1 MNQLSGVRKKDE
13 LIFIQK
19 TLKKITNQD
28 LDIKYIEKN
37 YLKILFKL
45 KFKKKIM
52 VAGSQGSGKSSLSK
66 LIKLYLEKFYNK
78 SVVIISMD
86 DFYLSKKQRTQL
98 SKNIHP
104 LFLTRGAP
112 GTHDFEL
119 LNRKIM
125 QIFDKEFPVYL
136 PIFDKVT
143 DTRKRT
149 YRKVLKGDV
158 IIFEGWCAGAQP
170 VNQSYLQKNFNNL
183 EKYEDKN
190 FKMIPG
196 ASRIKLVENLLRK
209 GLVKTDGKLSPKEF
223 IKERIKKFNSLKGQ
237 EFFEAFYDDG
247 GVDYVSTSR
256 LPDGGTLQIVTDIT
270 KLKENEKNN
279 ALVFIPFDVVFS
291 QWHSDCTFYDF

>member
-1 MNQLSGVRKKDE
+1 MNQLSGVKKKDE

-28 LDIKYIEKN
+28 LDIEYIEKN

-66 LIKLYLEKFYNK
+66 LIKLYLEKFYYK

-104 LFLTRGAP
+104 LFLTRGVP

-119 LNRKIM
+119 LNKKIL
-125 QIFDKEFPVYL
+125 QIFDKKFPVYL

-183 EKYEDKN
+183 EKYKDKN
-190 FKMIPG
+190 FIWRNSYNKYLNEYQKIF
-196 ASRIKLVENLLRK
+196 SQFNYFIYFQFNQWSHVLDWKYKQELELRDK
-209 GLVKTDGKLSPKEF
+209 KKDLALKKYLKEF
-223 IKERIKKFNSLKGQ
+223 IQYYEKVSKWMHLKVPKYCNILIKLNAHQKIKS
-237 EFFEAFYDDG
+237 
-247 GVDYVSTSR
+247 
-256 LPDGGTLQIVTDIT
+256 I
-270 KLKENEKNN
+270 KLK
-279 ALVFIPFDVVFS
+279 
-291 QWHSDCTFYDF
+291 

>member
-1 MNQLSGVRKKDE
+1 MNQLSGVKKKDE

-19 TLKKITNQD
+19 TLKKITDQD
-28 LDIKYIEKN
+28 LDIEYIEKN

-66 LIKLYLEKFYNK
+66 LIKLYLEKFYYK

-86 DFYLSKKQRTQL
+86 DFYLSKRQRMQL

-112 GTHDFEL
+112 GTHDLEL
-119 LNRKIM
+119 LNKKIL
-125 QIFDKEFPVYL
+125 QIFDKKFPVYL

-149 YRKVLKGDV
+149 YRKVLKGDI

-183 EKYEDKN
+183 EKYKDKN
-190 FKMIPG
+190 FIWRNSYNKYLNEYQKIF
-196 ASRIKLVENLLRK
+196 SQFNYFIYFQFNQWSHVLDWKYKQELELRDK
-209 GLVKTDGKLSPKEF
+209 KKDLALKKYLKEF
-223 IKERIKKFNSLKGQ
+223 IQYYEKVSKWMHLKVPKYCNILIKLNAHQKIKS
-237 EFFEAFYDDG
+237 
-247 GVDYVSTSR
+247 
-256 LPDGGTLQIVTDIT
+256 I
-270 KLKENEKNN
+270 KLK
-279 ALVFIPFDVVFS
+279 
-291 QWHSDCTFYDF
+291 

>member
-1 MNQLSGVRKKDE
+1 MNQLSGVKKKDE

-28 LDIKYIEKN
+28 LDIEYIEKN

-66 LIKLYLEKFYNK
+66 LIKLYLEKFYSKN
-78 SVVIISMD
+78 VVIISMD

-112 GTHDFEL
+112 GTHDLEL
-119 LNRKIM
+119 LNKKIL
-125 QIFDKEFPVYL
+125 QIFDKKFPVYL

-183 EKYEDKN
+183 EKYKDKN
-190 FKMIPG
+190 FIWRNSYNKYLNEYQKIF
-196 ASRIKLVENLLRK
+196 SQFNYFIYFQFNQWSHVLDWKYKQELELRDK
-209 GLVKTDGKLSPKEF
+209 KKDLALKKYLKEF
-223 IKERIKKFNSLKGQ
+223 IQYYEKVSKWMHLKVPKYCNILIKLNAHQKIKS
-237 EFFEAFYDDG
+237 
-247 GVDYVSTSR
+247 
-256 LPDGGTLQIVTDIT
+256 I
-270 KLKENEKNN
+270 KLK
-279 ALVFIPFDVVFS
+279 
-291 QWHSDCTFYDF
+291 

>member
-1 MNQLSGVRKKDE
+1 MNQLSGVKKKDE

-28 LDIKYIEKN
+28 LDIEYIEKN

-66 LIKLYLEKFYNK
+66 LIKLYLEKFYYK

-86 DFYLSKKQRTQL
+86 DFYLSKRQRMQL

-112 GTHDFEL
+112 GTHDLEL
-119 LNRKIM
+119 LNKKIL
-125 QIFDKEFPVYL
+125 QIFDKKFPVYL

-170 VNQSYLQKNFNNL
+170 VNQNYLQKNFNNL
-183 EKYEDKN
+183 EKYKDKN
-190 FKMIPG
+190 FIWRNSYNKYLNEYQKIF
-196 ASRIKLVENLLRK
+196 SQFNYFIYFQFNQWSHVLDWKYKQELELRDK
-209 GLVKTDGKLSPKEF
+209 KKDLALKKYLKEF
-223 IKERIKKFNSLKGQ
+223 IQYYEKVSKWMHLKVPKYCNILIKLNAHQKIKS
-237 EFFEAFYDDG
+237 
-247 GVDYVSTSR
+247 
-256 LPDGGTLQIVTDIT
+256 I
-270 KLKENEKNN
+270 KLK
-279 ALVFIPFDVVFS
+279 
-291 QWHSDCTFYDF
+291 

>member
-1 MNQLSGVRKKDE
+1 MNQLSGVKKKDE

-28 LDIKYIEKN
+28 LDIEYIEKN

-66 LIKLYLEKFYNK
+66 LIKLYLEKFYSKN
-78 SVVIISMD
+78 VIIISMD

-112 GTHDFEL
+112 GTHDLEL
-119 LNRKIM
+119 LNKKIV

-170 VNQSYLQKNFNNL
+170 VNQNYLQKNFNNL
-183 EKYEDKN
+183 EKYKDKN
-190 FKMIPG
+190 FIWRNSYNKYLNEYQKIF
-196 ASRIKLVENLLRK
+196 SQFNYFIYFQFNQWSHVLDWKYKQELELRDK
-209 GLVKTDGKLSPKEF
+209 KKDLALKKYLKEF
-223 IKERIKKFNSLKGQ
+223 IQYYEKVSKWMHLKVPKYCNILIKLNAHQKIKS
-237 EFFEAFYDDG
+237 
-247 GVDYVSTSR
+247 
-256 LPDGGTLQIVTDIT
+256 I
-270 KLKENEKNN
+270 KLK
-279 ALVFIPFDVVFS
+279 
-291 QWHSDCTFYDF
+291 

>member
-1 MNQLSGVRKKDE
+1 MNQLSGVKKKDE

-66 LIKLYLEKFYNK
+66 LIKLYLEKFYSKN
-78 SVVIISMD
+78 VVIISMD

-112 GTHDFEL
+112 GTHDLEL

-183 EKYEDKN
+183 EKYKDKN
-190 FKMIPG
+190 FIWRNSYNKYLNEYQKIF
-196 ASRIKLVENLLRK
+196 SQFNYFIYFQFNQWSHVLDWKYKQELELRDK
-209 GLVKTDGKLSPKEF
+209 KKDLALKKYLKEF
-223 IKERIKKFNSLKGQ
+223 IQYYEKVSKWMHLKVPKYCNILIKLNAHQKIKS
-237 EFFEAFYDDG
+237 
-247 GVDYVSTSR
+247 
-256 LPDGGTLQIVTDIT
+256 I
-270 KLKENEKNN
+270 KLK
-279 ALVFIPFDVVFS
+279 
-291 QWHSDCTFYDF
+291 

>member
-1 MNQLSGVRKKDE
+1 MNQLSGVKKKDE

-28 LDIKYIEKN
+28 LDIEYIEKN

-66 LIKLYLEKFYNK
+66 LIKLYLEKFYSKN
-78 SVVIISMD
+78 VVIISMD

-112 GTHDFEL
+112 GTHDLEL

-183 EKYEDKN
+183 EKYKDKN
-190 FKMIPG
+190 FIWRNSYNKYLNEYQKIF
-196 ASRIKLVENLLRK
+196 SQFNYFIYFQFNQWSHVLDWKYKQELELRDK
-209 GLVKTDGKLSPKEF
+209 KKDLALKKYLKEF
-223 IKERIKKFNSLKGQ
+223 IQYYEKVSKWMHLKVPKYCNILIKLNAHQKIKS
-237 EFFEAFYDDG
+237 
-247 GVDYVSTSR
+247 
-256 LPDGGTLQIVTDIT
+256 I
-270 KLKENEKNN
+270 KLK
-279 ALVFIPFDVVFS
+279 
-291 QWHSDCTFYDF
+291 